1 MFVKETLKRSIVRYR
16 TKTKMRLSMVVEL
29 LLILLLVAFAAYGR
43 VIGNDF
49 PRFFFFFFFFKIV
62 NANSSN
68 GLVISL
74 EIVGF
79 LVARKG
85 NV

>member
-1 MFVKETLKRSIVRYR
+1 
-16 TKTKMRLSMVVEL
+16 MVVEL

-49 PRFFFFFFFFKIV
+49 PRFFLFFFFFFFFFKIV

-74 EIVGF
+74 ENCWLPCCQKRKRLIEGLELTRDKLGASR
-79 LVARKG
+79 LVL
-85 NV
+85 